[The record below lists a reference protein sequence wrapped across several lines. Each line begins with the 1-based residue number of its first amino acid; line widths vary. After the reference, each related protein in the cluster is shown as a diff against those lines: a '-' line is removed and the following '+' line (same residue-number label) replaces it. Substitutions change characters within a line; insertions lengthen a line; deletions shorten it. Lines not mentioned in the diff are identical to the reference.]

1 MALVVSA
8 VWVLLFLGLAACA
21 RVQPAR
27 AGSARAAR
35 ASAAMASRVA
45 ESAPALLEPPRELAP
60 LGFSFSVGG
69 LLFPYQLGVGV
80 SLTESGHI
88 VPGVTPLSGS
98 SAGSLVAT
106 VLALGLDLEL
116 VMARLEAILVDC
128 RRGGTAGRLGGILER
143 ELLTALPD
151 DASERL
157 SNGCLTVAYMRLL
170 PFPRAVRCADF
181 RDREDLFDVLRA
193 SCNWPFFLARSP
205 LVLCRNSLSLDGY
218 FVAPRSAARARARP
232 ARSRSRA
239 RPPGSTEGC
248 PVSPLRAIPS
258 LAVYPPPP
266 FPASR
271 TLGCLMPM
279 QNAQRTV
286 AVSAFP
292 AFAVPTLRADVPEHN
307 LIHPNMDGRFPGLPE
322 GLPDWLQSAMQAYS
336 PARTSELYEMGR
348 AHGRL
353 WVEQHSG
360 AAPLRAAPS
369 PERPTAGA
377 A

>member
-1 MALVVSA
+1 MAQVVSA

-45 ESAPALLEPPRELAP
+45 ESAPALLEPPKELAP

-151 DASERL
+151 DAAERL

-181 RDREDLFDVLRA
+181 KDREDLFDVLRA

-218 FVAPRSAARARARP
+218 FVAPRSAARPRARP

-239 RPPGSTEGC
+239 RARSAEGWMPRLTAARHPLLRGASATPPS
-248 PVSPLRAIPS
+248 SRAG
-258 LAVYPPPP
+258 
-266 FPASR
+266 R
-271 TLGCLMPM
+271 
-279 QNAQRTV
+279 
-286 AVSAFP
+286 SA
-292 AFAVPTLRADVPEHN
+292 A
-307 LIHPNMDGRFPGLPE
+307 
-322 GLPDWLQSAMQAYS
+322 
-336 PARTSELYEMGR
+336 
-348 AHGRL
+348 
-353 WVEQHSG
+353 
-360 AAPLRAAPS
+360 
-369 PERPTAGA
+369 
-377 A
+377 